1 MARKVKTTTEK
12 PETTEAVAYIRVST
26 QEQAD
31 SGLGLAAQK
40 ARIEAYC
47 TAQGWKL
54 AALFA
59 DAGVSAKT
67 LDRPAL
73 TEALAALKPGRVLVA
88 LKLDRLTR
96 TARDL
101 DELTARVQ
109 DQGGE
114 WATVEGAYDTGS
126 AMGRFMLRVVADI
139 AQMER
144 EVTAERTSAALQAKK
159 ARRERLGT
167 TPLGYKTVDTPE
179 GRCVEVDAEGAETVQ
194 MARALFDAGKSYRA
208 IAAELTAA
216 GRKTKRGGPWY
227 ASSVRGLMAERYL
240 EEIAA

>member
-1 MARKVKTTTEK
+1 MARKITKTQE
-12 PETTEAVAYIRVST
+12 PREVTEAVAYVRVST
-26 QEQAD
+26 QDQAD
-31 SGLGLAAQK
+31 SGLGLEAQK
-40 ARIEAYC
+40 ARIGAYC
-47 TAQGWKL
+47 TAQGWTL
-54 AALFA
+54 AEVFT

-73 TEALAALKPGRVLVA
+73 KAALAALRPGRVLVA

-101 DELTARVQ
+101 DELTARVHQ
-109 DQGGE
+109 AGGE
-114 WATVEGAYDTGS
+114 WATVEGSYDTGS

-144 EVTAERTSAALQAKK
+144 EVTAERTVAALQAKK

-167 TPLGYKTVDTPE
+167 TPLGYRTVETPD
-179 GRCVEVDAEGAETVQ
+179 GRRVEKDPQGQETVRT
-194 MARALFDAGKSYRA
+194 ARRLFDAGKSYRA
-208 IAAELTAA
+208 IAAELTAT
-216 GRKTKRGGPWY
+216 GRPTKRGGRWQ
-227 ASSVRGLMAERYL
+227 AETVRYLIRERYL

>member
-1 MARKVKTTTEK
+1 MARRAKMNEPTEV
-12 PETTEAVAYIRVST
+12 TEAVAYLRVST

-31 SGLGLAAQK
+31 SGLGLEAQR
-40 ARIEAYC
+40 ARVEAYC

-54 AALFA
+54 VSVHT

-67 LDRPAL
+67 LERPAL
-73 TEALAALKPGRVLVA
+73 RAALDTLCPGRVLVA

-101 DELTARVQ
+101 DELTALVHRN
-109 DQGGE
+109 GGE
-114 WATVEGAYDTGS
+114 WATVEGAYDTAT

-144 EVTAERTSAALQAKK
+144 EVTAERTSAALQAKRS
-159 ARRERLGT
+159 RRERLGT
-167 TPLGYKTVDTPE
+167 TPLGYRTVETAE
-179 GRCVEVDAEGAETVQ
+179 GRRVETDAEGQETVR
-194 MARALFDAGKSYRA
+194 MARALFDSGKSYRA

-216 GRKTKRGGPWY
+216 GRPTKRGGAWHPET
-227 ASSVRGLMAERYL
+227 VRYMVRERYM

>member
-1 MARKVKTTTEK
+1 VARRTATQATPKAI
-12 PETTEAVAYIRVST
+12 TEAVAYVRVST

-31 SGLGLAAQK
+31 SGLGLEAQK
-40 ARIEAYC
+40 ARIAAYC
-47 TAQGWKL
+47 TAQGWHL
-54 AALFA
+54 AEVFT

-67 LDRPAL
+67 LNRPAL
-73 TEALAALKPGRVLVA
+73 QDALEALRPGRVLVA

-101 DELTARVQ
+101 DELTARVHHH
-109 DQGGE
+109 GGE
-114 WATVEGAYDTGS
+114 WATVEGQYDTGS

-167 TPLGYKTVDTPE
+167 TPLGYRTVD
-179 GRCVEVDAEGAETVQ
+179 GRVEAVKTERDTVR
-194 MARALFDAGKSYRA
+194 MARGLFDAGMSYRA
-208 IAAELTAA
+208 IARELTAA
-216 GRKTKRGGPWY
+216 GRQTKRGGLWHPET
-227 ASSVRGLMAERYL
+227 VRCLVAERYL
-240 EEIAA
+240 EEIGA